1 MLQFLLTLTDESNR
15 GKVEELYHKYHD
27 YMIKCAVTKFKSL
40 GRSNCV
46 YDAEDAVQNA
56 FMKITK
62 YIHKIDFSR
71 TETDVKNYCLC

>member
-1 MLQFLLTLTDESNR
+1 MLQFLLTLTAESNH

-27 YMIKCAVTKFKSL
+27 YMMKCAVSKFKSL

-46 YDAEDAVQNA
+46 YDAEDAVQNT

-62 YIHKIDFSR
+62 HIDKIDFSR
-71 TETDVKNYCLC
+71 TFSHL